1 MNLPAL
7 PEGNVSDFSG
17 MFSSCVRLAW
27 APLQGIATTISIWGW
42 ALSKAAIL
50 LIFHNLAYVSNHQRI
65 DDGSHSGTYELST
78 ADLAAATGKRW
89 TVLY

>member
-1 MNLPAL
+1 M
-7 PEGNVSDFSG
+7 
-17 MFSSCVRLAW
+17 
-27 APLQGIATTISIWGW
+27 
-42 ALSKAAIL
+42 
-50 LIFHNLAYVSNHQRI
+50 IFHNLAYVSNHQRI